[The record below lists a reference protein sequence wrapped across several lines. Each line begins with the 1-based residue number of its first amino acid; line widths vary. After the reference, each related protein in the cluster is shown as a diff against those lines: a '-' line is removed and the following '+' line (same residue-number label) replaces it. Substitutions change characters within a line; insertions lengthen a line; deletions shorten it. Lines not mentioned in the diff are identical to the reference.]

1 MFVGMLTAPF
11 KDWDLSKIARFASKT
26 GIEGLEVVVSPKG
39 GHIDVEKVL
48 TGGAGDVLKIM
59 NANGVRIT
67 SLAFYSGR
75 ILLEKTDQEFFRK
88 AVEACTDLDVDV
100 LCCLAG
106 MASPGKNKKETIR
119 TDFKQVYSDLA
130 DFAADHGV
138 RLAMEN
144 WFATLL
150 QGLDNFDLAFE
161 MVPNKNLGLNF
172 DPSHLVHQQIDYV
185 QAVYHLGER
194 IFHTHAKDT
203 EIVYHRMHYVGIYG
217 GGWWR
222 YRIPGRGQINWNAYI
237 SALKD
242 VGYDYV
248 LSIEHEDRFFEREDG
263 FRDGAKYLNSI
274 LF

>member
-1 MFVGMLTAPF
+1 MLTAPF
-11 KDWDLSKIARFASKT
+11 KEWDLEKIATFASKS
-26 GIEGLEVVVSPKG
+26 GIEGLEVVVSPTG

-48 TGGAGDVLKIM
+48 GGSAGEVLRTVKEK
-59 NANGVRIT
+59 GVRIT

-75 ILLEKTDQEFFRK
+75 ILLEKSDQQFFKK
-88 AVEACTDLDVDV
+88 AVEACTMLDVDV

-106 MASPGKNKKETIR
+106 MPSPGKSKKETLR
-119 TDFKQVYSDLA
+119 TDFKEVYTELA
-130 DFAADHGV
+130 EFAGSHGV

-144 WFATLL
+144 WYATLL

-185 QAVYHLGER
+185 EAVYHLGDR

-203 EIVYHRMHYVGIYG
+203 EILDHRMHYVGIYE

-222 YRIPGRGQINWNAYI
+222 YRIPGRGQINWNASI
-237 SALKD
+237 TALKD
-242 VGYDYV
+242 VGYDFV
-248 LSIEHEDRFFEREDG
+248 LSIEHEDSFFDKEAG
-263 FRDGAKYLNSI
+263 FRDGARYLNSI